1 MGVMPD
7 FSDYTPE
14 ERRAAAVKLM
24 DRVWP
29 SANDKLKSV
38 AIADCLDDKATFK
51 ASHVIAVQC
60 ELLRLREMLKE
71 GPTQLKRYDL
81 ERISAG
87 YAGTDHEMQ
96 EWLTGE
102 WIKWDDLASWL
113 KKAQEFV

>member
-1 MGVMPD
+1 MPD
-7 FSDYTPE
+7 FSDYTAG
-14 ERRAAAVKLM
+14 ERADAMALM
-24 DRVWP
+24 DSNLETAGVYSYAGHGYDAWTVDR
-29 SANDKLKSV
+29 L
-38 AIADCLDDKATFK
+38 
-51 ASHVIAVQC
+51 C

-113 KKAQEFV
+113 KKAQEAL